1 MDMAKI
7 NSEALD
13 NIMTRTSVRSY
24 STEKVTDAEIETI
37 IKAAMAAPSA
47 MNKQPWH
54 FFVIRGEKLRD
65 TLADT
70 LEYGR
75 QSLRNCSAAI
85 IVAGDRS
92 RFFEDEDAVDYW
104 VEDCS
109 AAAENLLLAAH
120 AIGLGAVWCGVY
132 PIPSRAAQLRAV
144 TGIGCEYVPMCIIP
158 VGHIEERQD
167 PKDRWDPAKVTYLD

>member
-1 MDMAKI
+1 MAKI

-65 TLADT
+65 TIADT

-75 QSLRNCSAAI
+75 QSLRNYYCPLN
-85 IVAGDRS
+85 
-92 RFFEDEDAVDYW
+92 FF
-104 VEDCS
+104 
-109 AAAENLLLAAH
+109 
-120 AIGLGAVWCGVY
+120 
-132 PIPSRAAQLRAV
+132 
-144 TGIGCEYVPMCIIP
+144 
-158 VGHIEERQD
+158 
-167 PKDRWDPAKVTYLD
+167 